1 MKLMVL
7 RDQSS
12 NKSPVEDVVNGIED
26 WKEVGFEYIL
36 KSSSLEEFQVTLKTD
51 VSKVSSHVLAF

>member
-1 MKLMVL
+1 MFW

-12 NKSPVEDVVNGIED
+12 NKSSVEDVVNDIED
-26 WKEVGFEYIL
+26 WKEVGIEYIV

-51 VSKVSSHVLAF
+51 VCKVSSHVLAF